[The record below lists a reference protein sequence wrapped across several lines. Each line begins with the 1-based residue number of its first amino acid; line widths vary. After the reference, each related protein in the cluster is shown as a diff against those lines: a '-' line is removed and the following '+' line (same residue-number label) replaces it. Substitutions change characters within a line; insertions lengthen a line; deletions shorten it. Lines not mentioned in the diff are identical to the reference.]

1 MSIEAMRRQSM
12 QAEDPIRVARTLIDR
27 HGVRAA
33 AVAEQQTNEAQLA
46 AKIEA
51 LDFWRAV
58 QSAIA
63 ELRRT
68 AHNRAA

>member
-1 MSIEAMRRQSM
+1 M
-12 QAEDPIRVARTLIDR
+12 QAEHPIRVARTLIDR

-33 AVAEQQTNEAQLA
+33 AVAQQQANEAQLA
-46 AKIEA
+46 GKIED

-58 QSAIA
+58 ESAIA

-68 AHNRAA
+68 APRAAA

>member
-1 MSIEAMRRQSM
+1 M
-12 QAEDPIRVARTLIDR
+12 QAEGPIHVARALIDR

-33 AVAEQQTNEAQLA
+33 AVAEQRVSEAQLA
-46 AKIEA
+46 AKIDE

-68 AHNRAA
+68 APRHAA

>member
-1 MSIEAMRRQSM
+1 MSM
-12 QAEDPIRVARTLIDR
+12 QAEHPIRVARTLIGR

-33 AVAEQQTNEAQLA
+33 AVAEQQASEAQLA
-46 AKIEA
+46 GKTED

-58 QSAIA
+58 EAAIA

-68 AHNRAA
+68 VPRAAA

>member
-1 MSIEAMRRQSM
+1 M
-12 QAEDPIRVARTLIDR
+12 QAESPIQVARALIDR
-27 HGVRAA
+27 HGVRAS
-33 AVAEQQTNEAQLA
+33 AVAEQRVNEVLLA
-46 AKIEA
+46 AKIDE

-68 AHNRAA
+68 APRYAA